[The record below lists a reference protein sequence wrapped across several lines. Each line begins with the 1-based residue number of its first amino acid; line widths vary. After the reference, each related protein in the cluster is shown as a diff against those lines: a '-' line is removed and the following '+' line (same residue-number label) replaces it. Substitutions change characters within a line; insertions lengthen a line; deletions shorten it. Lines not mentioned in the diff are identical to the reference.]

1 MTLAASGVTFPSTLS
16 DLAARLKSSEGSRN
30 QLIAAIADRANTVG
44 AVTGDGGAVTQAT
57 NRSTGVTLNKKTG
70 RITLNN
76 TSLAAGAAA
85 TFTVTNSQVG
95 INDVIVLSK
104 RSGFTNVLTVLNV
117 SAVANGSFDIT
128 VVNGHASTAETGTGI
143 VNFVV
148 IKGAAS

>member
-1 MTLAASGVTFPSTLS
+1 MTLAASGVTFPFTLS

-70 RITLNN
+70 KITLNN

-85 TFTVTNSQVG
+85 TFTVTNDKVG

-104 RSGFTNVLTVLNV
+104 RSGFTNVSTVLNV

-128 VVNGHASTAETGTGI
+128 VVNGHASTAEVGTGI

-148 IKGAAS
+148 IKGAAN